1 MNVLLDLDGTLT
13 DSRPGILA
21 CIQHALEALGEPRA
35 EEVDLHRFIGPPLR
49 DTFAELLRVEVDH
62 DRVEAAISA
71 YRDRFA
77 SAGMFENAVYEHIPQ
92 ALAELA
98 ASGANLFV
106 ATSKLRVFA
115 ERILEHFDLTGHF
128 VAVYGSELDGSRT
141 NKAELIAYAM
151 QRSQLDPTDT
161 VMVGDRSHDIL
172 GGTEASKSWSRPA
185 RGACWHILANWENF
199 STLPTFAGFRRHE
212 LSRDLSAV
220 ACHRDCFRYYV
231 GGRGATEFRKL
242 ARACRQG

>member
-172 GGTEASKSWSRPA
+172 GAIQNEVLPA
-185 RGACWHILANWENF
+185 GVLWGYGSEQELVAAGARRLLAHPRELGKLLHTTDIRGIQA
-199 STLPTFAGFRRHE
+199 P
-212 LSRDLSAV
+212 
-220 ACHRDCFRYYV
+220 
-231 GGRGATEFRKL
+231 
-242 ARACRQG
+242 